1 MFSNWSVVPNL
12 ANINFTTNYSFSSN
26 DDGTKVFALNY
37 LNGNVYYSCYNGT
50 TYTNWLPVPNAAGV
64 VFTGDP
70 EIALVTPV
78 FSADGTVLCLQSG
91 TGPDTNIY
99 YAIYNGTTYS
109 SWVAVPNQA
118 AIIISPVPYGAGYG
132 FYTQLSADGTKLI
145 ARSATTDPVPIVTFY
160 YSFRNGNTY
169 TNWSPIPNDLAVDLF
184 EYRKASRDNTKIV
197 QTTQTTNGDGESVI
211 NFCYSL
217 YTGTTYTSWQA
228 IPNPDHI
235 LFTSQTDQLFSSDG
249 GLTKVFT
256 TDETNTVYYS
266 LFSNGAYSPWLA
278 VPNLN
283 MITFQPFGGVL
294 CSEDGSKLYAKGTD
308 NNYYYSL
315 YNGTTYSSWA
325 LLPNASGIP
334 LLDSGLYTAVNDRL
348 FLVTAA
354 NRIYYALYSN
364 GMYGSWQLLPNAA
377 NVVLTGLQ
385 YNADGTLL
393 FAQAADSTFN
403 LYYATFNGT
412 GYTNWTMIPN
422 ATGLVFSL
430 YTFYNSADGTKVFNQ
445 STNGNFYVSGL
456 SRYDLFANKKL
467 IPKIAMATMSLGVP
481 SVYIYEPQQHFLR
494 KSVAK
499 THFLRKSVAKTD
511 R

>member
-12 ANINFTTNYSFSSN
+12 ANINFTTNYSFLSN
-26 DDGTKVFALNY
+26 VDGTKVFAHNQ

-70 EIALVTPV
+70 EIANVNFNL
-78 FSADGTVLCLQSG
+78 SADGTVLWLQSG
-91 TGPDTNIY
+91 TGNTNIY

-118 AIIISPVPYGAGYG
+118 AIVISPSPQGAGYG

-145 ARSATTDPVPIVTFY
+145 ARSATTDPVPIATLY
-160 YSFRNGNTY
+160 YSFRNGNTF
-169 TNWSPIPNDLAVDLF
+169 TNWSPIPNDLAFDIN
-184 EYRKASRDNTKIV
+184 EYREASRDNTKIV
-197 QTTQTTNGDGESVI
+197 QTAQTTNGDDESVI

-217 YTGTTYTSWQA
+217 YTGSTYTSWQL
-228 IPNPDHI
+228 IPNP
-235 LFTSQTDQLFSSDG
+235 TSLIFVSGTDEYFSSGG
-249 GLTKVFT
+249 GLTKVFAS
-256 TDETNTVYYS
+256 DQTNTVYYS
-266 LFSNGAYSPWLA
+266 LFSNETYSPWLA

-283 MITFQPFGGVL
+283 MITFQPFAGVL
-294 CSEDGSKLYAKGTD
+294 CSEDGTKLYAKGTD

-325 LLPNASGIP
+325 LLPNVSGIP
-334 LLDSGLYTAVNDRL
+334 LLYSVLYYTVNDKL
-348 FLVTAA
+348 FLVTAD

-364 GMYGSWQLLPNAA
+364 GMYSSWQLVPNAA
-377 NVVLTGLQ
+377 NVVLSGLQ
-385 YNADGTLL
+385 FNADGTLL
-393 FAQAADSTFN
+393 FAWASDSALN
-403 LYYATFNGT
+403 SYYATFNGT

-445 STNGNFYVSGL
+445 STDGNFYVSGL

-467 IPKIAMATMSLGVP
+467 IPNIAMATMSLGVP
-481 SVYIYEPQQHFLR
+481 SVYIY
-494 KSVAK
+494 
-499 THFLRKSVAKTD
+499 
-511 R
+511 